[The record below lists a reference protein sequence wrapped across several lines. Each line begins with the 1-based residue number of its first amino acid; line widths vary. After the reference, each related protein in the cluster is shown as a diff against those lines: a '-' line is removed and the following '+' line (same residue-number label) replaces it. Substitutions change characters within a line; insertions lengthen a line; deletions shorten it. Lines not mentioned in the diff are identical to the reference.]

1 MRSELND
8 VRLID
13 GHLFGRLDEEETRTV
28 ETRLLL
34 DNGFAENLAAQ
45 RTAHRLVRLYG
56 RREDRRRLDEIY
68 RQLLMDVNFAR
79 RLKTIFA

>member
-13 GHLFGRLDEEETRTV
+13 GHLFRQLDEEETRTV

-34 DNGFAENLAAQ
+34 DNGFAENVAAQ
-45 RTAHRLVRLYG
+45 RTAHRLVRLHG

-68 RQLLMDVNFAR
+68 RQLLTETHFAHQI
-79 RLKTIFA
+79 KTIFA

>member
-13 GHLFGRLDEEETRTV
+13 GHLSRRLDEEETRTV

-34 DNGFAENLAAQ
+34 DNGFAENVAAQ

-56 RREDRRRLDEIY
+56 RQEDRRRLDEIY
-68 RQLLMDVNFAR
+68 RQLLTETNFAHQ
-79 RLKTIFA
+79 LKTIFA

>member
-13 GHLFGRLDEEETRTV
+13 GHLFRQLNEEETRTV
-28 ETRLLL
+28 ETRMLV
-34 DNGFAENLAAQ
+34 DNGFAENVAAQ

-56 RREDRRRLDEIY
+56 QREDRRRLDAIY
-68 RQLLMDVNFAR
+68 RLLLTDINFAL
-79 RLKTIFA
+79 RLKTIFT

>member
-13 GHLFGRLDEEETRTV
+13 DFLFRRLNDEEARTV
-28 ETRLLL
+28 EVRLLL
-34 DNGFAENLAAQ
+34 DDAFALDVAAQ

-56 RREDRRRLDEIY
+56 RREDRRRLDAIY
-68 RQLLMDVNFAR
+68 RQLLADINFAH
-79 RLKTIFA
+79 RLKTIFT

>member
-13 GHLFGRLDEEETRTV
+13 GHLLRQLDAEETRMV
-28 ETRLLL
+28 ETRLLV
-34 DNGFAENLAAQ
+34 DNGFAENVAAQ

-56 RREDRRRLDEIY
+56 RRQDRRRLDEIY
-68 RQLLMDVNFAR
+68 RQLLTEINFAN
-79 RLKTIFA
+79 RLKTIFT

>member
-13 GHLFGRLDEEETRTV
+13 SHLLRQLDAEETRTV
-28 ETRLLL
+28 ETRLLA
-34 DNGFAENLAAQ
+34 DNGFAENVAAQ
-45 RTAHRLVRLYG
+45 RTAHRLARIYG

-68 RQLLMDVNFAR
+68 RQLLTDIHFAH
-79 RLKTIFA
+79 RLKTIFT